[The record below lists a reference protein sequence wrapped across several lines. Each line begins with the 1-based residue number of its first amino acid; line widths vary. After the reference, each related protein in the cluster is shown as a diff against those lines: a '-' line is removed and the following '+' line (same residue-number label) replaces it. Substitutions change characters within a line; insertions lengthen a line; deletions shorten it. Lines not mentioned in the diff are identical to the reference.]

1 MVWAIKYSEAALKE
15 LKKLDKGAAREILD
29 YLDRKIAF
37 LDDATTAGKGLTGKL
52 ATLWRYR
59 VRDMRVICHIEKG
72 EVTVLVLRVA
82 HRSEVYD
89 DEKQIAG
96 KAAEDVETFQKE
108 RKAEKKKAEQEAAQ
122 EKTYQTGKTDE
133 L

>member
-1 MVWAIKYSEAALKE
+1 MAWKIKYSDSALKE

-29 YLDRKIAF
+29 YLDKTIAV
-37 LDDATTAGKGLTGKL
+37 LEDATTAGKCLTGKL

-59 VRDMRVICHIEKG
+59 VRDMRVICHIDKG

-82 HRSEVYD
+82 HRSKVYD

-96 KAAEDVETFQKE
+96 KAAEDVATFQKQ
-108 RKAEKKKAEQEAAQ
+108 RKGKKEGTEQ
-122 EKTYQTGKTDE
+122 D
-133 L
+133 